1 MGIFTFSRTLSI
13 LALIFSAIFT
23 LSAPSG
29 LSVLSFRFILLILST
44 SPSISSAMIPIL
56 SPLLFPPSSSV
67 STLGMS
73 HSSFLVLK
81 EALVIMFLVRTLGVE
96 MGGASILAEEEEASW
111 KTALLTMMTLA

>member
-1 MGIFTFSRTLSI
+1 MGIFTFSLTLSI

-29 LSVLSFRFILLILST
+29 LSELSFRFNLLILST
-44 SPSISSAMIPIL
+44 STSPSSVMIPIL
-56 SPLLFPPSSSV
+56 SLLTFPPSSSV

-81 EALVIMFLVRTLGVE
+81 EALVIIFLVSTLGVD
-96 MGGASILAEEEEASW
+96 MGGASLLAQEQE
-111 KTALLTMMTLA
+111 